1 MMGSSRRLRI
11 EGTVLKNMNTYIAY
25 FDETGDD
32 GIATTS
38 SDHFILTSLYMPAES
53 WQQNFNLV
61 RSLRKELRDKYG
73 FHVMEE
79 MHTKH
84 FLTDKNPYRNYRWTK
99 EIKREIIKAFT
110 LTIAEMDLKI
120 VNVIIDKRKFKD
132 ENYRILENALKYNIQ
147 RIENDS
153 EGIWNY
159 LIITD
164 EGRIAPMR
172 KTARAIR
179 SYNPIQSKYSY
190 GFMNQPITNMIE
202 DILEKNSSESYFIQ
216 ICDFVS
222 FFVHLYFLTEIR
234 KVSLPNRVANVID
247 DNFVKRVMATLKT
260 SGRINLKANESN
272 QYGLVIYPK

>member
-1 MMGSSRRLRI
+1 
-11 EGTVLKNMNTYIAY
+11 MNTYIAY

-32 GIATTS
+32 GITTKS

-53 WQQNFNLV
+53 WQQNFNLM

-73 FHVMEE
+73 FHVTEE

-84 FLTDKNPYRNYRWTK
+84 FLTDKNPYRNYKWSK
-99 EIKREIIKAFT
+99 EIKQEIIKAFT
-110 LTIAEMDLKI
+110 LTIAEMDLKM
-120 VNVIIDKRKFKD
+120 VNVIIDKKKFKD
-132 ENYRILENALKYNIQ
+132 GNYQILENALKYNIQ

-153 EGIWNY
+153 DGTWNY

-222 FFVHLYFLTEIR
+222 FFVHLYFMTEIR
-234 KVSLPNRVANVID
+234 NVSLPNRVANVID

>member
-1 MMGSSRRLRI
+1 MGSSRRLRI

-38 SDHFILTSLYMPAES
+38 SDHFILTSLYMLAES

-84 FLTDKNPYRNYRWTK
+84 FLTDKNPYRNYRWSK